1 MDERKRCVPRTCLEW
16 QSDLE
21 KEDVGANPKCLGGG
35 TFPSNHREF

>member
-21 KEDVGANPKCLGGG
+21 EEDVGANPKCLGG
-35 TFPSNHREF
+35 TFPSNHSEF